1 MASVPSEFEG
11 QFPAVPTPQPP
22 TAETPQEAVEA
33 ETEHRR
39 FPTRSTSDPDAMR
52 RFAIEA
58 ARMLA
63 DDRCEDVLCLDVRS
77 LSQVSDYIVIA
88 SGTSDRQMRGA
99 ADDIERLA
107 DQHRFRVF
115 RRSQDDRATWI
126 VLDCVD
132 IVVHIFEPNMRAH
145 YDLEM
150 LWGDAERVTWER
162 EGGGTRVPGGR
173 TAHAGDSEFTA
184 AGVDAGA
191 ESDADEGPGDD
202 GADFDTGD
210 SEIDEEALTAPEGN
224 QDDESLTDSR
234 TIAGTM
240 VAESAAERS
249 SKPTSSRGGKAARAK
264 GAGTTRAKT
273 SAKPSAGRKAAKPAA
288 KKNRTVKK
296 RPVRK
301 TATKKTAA
309 KKSASK
315 LAKKSARKKR

>member
-1 MASVPSEFEG
+1 MASVPSEYEG

-22 TAETPQEAVEA
+22 TEETPQEAVEA

-107 DQHRFRVF
+107 DQHQFRVF

-132 IVVHIFEPNMRAH
+132 IVVHIFEPNTRAH

-162 EGGGTRVPGGR
+162 EGGGIRVPGGR
-173 TAHAGDSEFTA
+173 TAHASDSELNA
-184 AGVDAGA
+184 AGVDEGV
-191 ESDADEGPGDD
+191 ESDADERPGDD

-210 SEIDEEALTAPEGN
+210 SEINEEALTAPEGD
-224 QDDESLTDSR
+224 QDDEALTYSA
-234 TIAGTM
+234 TIADTM
-240 VAESAAERS
+240 VGESAAERP
-249 SKPTSSRGGKAARAK
+249 SKPSPSRGGKAARAK
-264 GAGTTRAKT
+264 GAGAIRAKTRAKS
-273 SAKPSAGRKAAKPAA
+273 SAVRRAAKRATE
-288 KKNRTVKK
+288 KNRAAKK
-296 RPVRK
+296 RPVKK
-301 TATKKTAA
+301 TATKKAEA
-309 KKSASK
+309 KKPASK
-315 LAKKSARKKR
+315 SAKKSARKKR